1 MKESTH
7 EVTSRKGKLEWLD
20 YAPDDEIPDED
31 ISIQQWECGS
41 CGRVRYKIHCAGE
54 CIKTFG

>member
-1 MKESTH
+1 MIMKESTH

-20 YAPDDEIPDED
+20 YPPDNN
-31 ISIQQWECGS
+31 ISVQQWECGG
-41 CGRVRYKIHCAGE
+41 CGRARYKVHCEGE